1 MELSELKIGKLK
13 PAIPIVQGG
22 MAVRISMAPL
32 AAAVANEGGIGLIAA
47 SGIHPD
53 ELIENIRAA
62 RSMSDG
68 IIGINVMV
76 AVREFLDLVLA
87 AVKEGIDLV
96 VAGAGFSREVFA
108 IGKEYG
114 VPIVPITSSVKA
126 AKLAE
131 KFGASAVIVEGKEA
145 GGHLGTDQPLFS
157 ILPDI
162 IKAIKIPVIAA
173 GGILHGKDMMR
184 AICMGAAGVQIGTRF
199 AASNESGAADS
210 LKQVYI
216 DAKAEDI
223 VLIESPVGLTGR
235 AIKTKF
241 VRDLFDGKIPA
252 FKNIKKCMVC
262 LKHCNRNYCIIE
274 ALERAQQGDMERGL
288 AFSGERVGEI
298 LSILPVKTIIS
309 NLMREFKESFEG
321 GQDCSEGS
329 L

>member
-1 MELSELKIGKLK
+1 MEFPQLKIGNLR
-13 PAIPIVQGG
+13 PSVPIIQGG
-22 MAVRISMAPL
+22 MAVRISMARL

-53 ELIENIRAA
+53 ELIENIRTA
-62 RSMSDG
+62 RSLSDG

-87 AVKEGIDLV
+87 AAKEGIDLI

-108 IGKEYG
+108 IGQEYN
-114 VPIVPITSSVKA
+114 VPIVPIASSVKA

-162 IKAIKIPVIAA
+162 VNAIKIPVIAA
-173 GGILHGKDMMR
+173 GGILHGRDMTK
-184 AICMGAAGVQIGTRF
+184 AICMGADGVQIGTRF
-199 AASNESGAADS
+199 AASEESGAADS
-210 LKQVYI
+210 LKQAYL
-216 DAKAEDI
+216 DAGPEDVI
-223 VLIESPVGLTGR
+223 LIESPVGLIGR
-235 AIKTKF
+235 AIKTQF
-241 VRDLFDGKIPA
+241 VKDLLDGKIPS

-262 LKHCNRNYCIIE
+262 LKHCNRKYCIIE
-274 ALERAQQGDMERGL
+274 ALERAQVGDMEKGL

-298 LSILPVKTIIS
+298 TNILPVKTIIAS
-309 NLMREFKESFEG
+309 LMKEFKETFKG
-321 GQDCSEGS
+321 GKGCSAELS
-329 L
+329 